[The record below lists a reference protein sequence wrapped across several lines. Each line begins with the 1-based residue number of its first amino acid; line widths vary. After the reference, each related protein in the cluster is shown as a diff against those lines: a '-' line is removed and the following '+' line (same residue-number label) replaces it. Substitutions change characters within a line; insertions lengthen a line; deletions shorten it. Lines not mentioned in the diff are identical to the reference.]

1 MHCIHTVIDRHRA
14 SVMLACERDGC
25 SHLLAVDSR
34 GVIVVIRSL
43 NNMIPDMLRV
53 DSSGDESLIQSVC
66 QCHREGDIIVAGVK
80 WINWCLSGLSNNAK
94 VLASN

>member
-1 MHCIHTVIDRHRA
+1 
-14 SVMLACERDGC
+14 MLACERDGR

-43 NNMIPDMLRV
+43 ANMIPDMLRI

-66 QCHREGDIIVAGVK
+66 QCRGEGDIIVAGV
-80 WINWCLSGLSNNAK
+80 NWMKLVSIRLK
-94 VLASN
+94 